1 LILDER
7 RIYNNLSNK
16 NCYIE
21 KKEMGVKIVETGL
34 RDGHQSLFATRMT
47 TDEVVS
53 LAKELDNAGYYALEV
68 WGGATFDACLR
79 FLNEDPWERLR
90 KVKAV
95 CKKTKLQMLF
105 RGQNILGYRHYSD
118 DVVDMFCK
126 KSIENGID
134 IIRVFDAL
142 NDIRNLTQAVK
153 STKKYGGECQIA
165 LSYTTSP
172 VHTIDYYVKLAQ
184 EVEKLGADSLC
195 IKDMAG
201 VLLPEDARKLVTAL
215 KNNTKL
221 PIELHSHCTG
231 GICEMTYMAAIKAG
245 VDIIDTALSP
255 LSGGTSQPST
265 QAFNMALKETVYDP
279 KLDLSCIHKAEAIM
293 AKIKDKYLANGLL
306 NPKALSVNPNILK
319 YQVPGGMLSN
329 LMNQLKNQNAMDK
342 YDEVLK
348 EIPRVRKDLG
358 YPPLVTPLSQMV
370 GTQAVLNVIT
380 GERYKMVPKEINEY
394 LHGKYGRSPAEVN
407 EEIRKKIIGDDEVI
421 TCRPADLLPPEF
433 ESFKEKY
440 KDIARSDED
449 VLSLA
454 LFENV
459 ALEFLKK
466 KYGLVKEEPTKD
478 EIIEFNL
485 YI

>member
-1 LILDER
+1 
-7 RIYNNLSNK
+7 
-16 NCYIE
+16 
-21 KKEMGVKIVETGL
+21 MGVKIVETSL

-53 LAKELDNAGYYALEV
+53 LATHLDKAGFHALEV
-68 WGGATFDACLR
+68 WGGATFDSCLR

-95 CKKTKLQMLF
+95 CKNTKLQMLF

-142 NDIRNLTQAVK
+142 NDIRNLKQAVI

-172 VHTIDYYVKLAQ
+172 IHTIEYYVALAK
-184 EVEKLGADSLC
+184 EIEALGADSLC

-201 VLLPEDARKLVTAL
+201 VLLPEDAKKLFSAL
-215 KNNTKL
+215 KKNTKL
-221 PIELHSHCTG
+221 PLELHSHCTG
-231 GICEMTYMAAIKAG
+231 GICEMTYKAAIEAG
-245 VDIIDTALSP
+245 CDIIDCCLSP
-255 LSGGTSQPST
+255 LSGGTAQPST
-265 QAFNMALKETVYDP
+265 QAFNTVLKGTKYDP
-279 KLDLSCIHKAEAIM
+279 NLNIEALHLAEPIMEKVKA
-293 AKIKDKYLANGLL
+293 KYLENGLL
-306 NPKALSVNPNILK
+306 NPKALSVNPNILT

-329 LMNQLKNQNAMDK
+329 LMSQLKGQNAMDK
-342 YDEVLK
+342 YDEVLR
-348 EIPRVRKDLG
+348 EIPRVRKEMG

-370 GTQAVLNVIT
+370 GTQAVLNVVM
-380 GERYKMVPKEINEY
+380 GERYKMVAKEIKEY
-394 LHGKYGRSPAEVN
+394 LHGRYGKFPAEVDQ
-407 EEIRKKIIGDDEVI
+407 EIMKKIVGDDEVI
-421 TCRPADLLPPEF
+421 TCRPADLLKPEF
-433 ESFKEKY
+433 ESLKEKY
-440 KDIARSDED
+440 KDIAKSDED

-454 LFENV
+454 LFENIAV
-459 ALEFLKK
+459 EFLNK
-466 KYGLVKEEPTKD
+466 KYNKKEEV
-478 EIIEFNL
+478 EEFNL

>member
-1 LILDER
+1 
-7 RIYNNLSNK
+7 
-16 NCYIE
+16 
-21 KKEMGVKIVETGL
+21 MGVKIVETSL

-53 LAKELDNAGYYALEV
+53 LAKHLDNAGFHALEV
-68 WGGATFDACLR
+68 WGGATFDSCLR

-90 KVKAV
+90 KVRAV
-95 CKKTKLQMLF
+95 CKNTKLQMLF

-142 NDIRNLTQAVK
+142 NDIRNLRQAVI

-172 VHTIDYYVKLAQ
+172 IHTIEYYVQLAK
-184 EVEKLGADSLC
+184 EIEALGADSLC

-201 VLLPEDARKLVTAL
+201 VLLPEDAKKLIKAL
-215 KNNTKL
+215 KENTKL

-231 GICEMTYMAAIKAG
+231 GICEMTYLAAIEAG
-245 VDIIDTALSP
+245 CDIVDCCLSP
-255 LSGGTSQPST
+255 LSGGTAQPST
-265 QAFNMALKETVYDP
+265 QAFNTVLKGTEFDPALNISALHEAEPIMEKV
-279 KLDLSCIHKAEAIM
+279 KA
-293 AKIKDKYLANGLL
+293 KYLENGQL
-306 NPKALSVNPNILK
+306 NPKALSVNPNILT

-329 LMNQLKNQNAMDK
+329 LMSQLKGQNAMDK
-342 YDEVLK
+342 YDDVLR
-348 EIPRVRKDLG
+348 EIPRVRKEMG

-370 GTQAVLNVIT
+370 GTQAVLNVVM
-380 GERYKMVPKEINEY
+380 GERYKMVAKEIKEY
-394 LHGKYGRSPAEVN
+394 LHGRYGKFPAEVDQ
-407 EEIRKKIIGDDEVI
+407 EIMKKIVGNDEVI
-421 TCRPADLLPPEF
+421 TCRPADLLKPEF
-433 ESFKEKY
+433 ESLKEKY
-440 KDIARSDED
+440 KDIARCDED

-459 ALEFLKK
+459 AIEFLTK
-466 KYGLVKEEPTKD
+466 KYQVKEDVEV
-478 EIIEFNL
+478 EEFNL